1 MGKTPASLRLLDVRS
16 WQDSDNILVRYEV
29 LPKSVETQ
37 KSMETDRK
45 DTWHLLIAFFL
56 FPQFT
61 TIERRQHSA
70 RLSTC

>member
-45 DTWHLLIAFFL
+45 DT
-56 FPQFT
+56 
-61 TIERRQHSA
+61 
-70 RLSTC
+70 